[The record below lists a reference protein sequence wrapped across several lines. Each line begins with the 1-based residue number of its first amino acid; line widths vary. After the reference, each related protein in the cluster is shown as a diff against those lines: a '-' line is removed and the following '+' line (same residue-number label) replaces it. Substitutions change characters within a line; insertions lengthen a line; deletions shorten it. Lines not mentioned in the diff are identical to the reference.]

1 MVKRTIY
8 ALSFVFLVFVA
19 AFATQVV
26 ETEKP
31 VTIVMT
37 KEMQDSMTPE
47 EILQKFKDGNRR
59 FVEGK
64 MQHRDYIKEKDL
76 TAEGQHPYAM
86 VLSCID
92 SRKPA
97 EIIFDKGIGDIFNAR
112 IAGNFVNV
120 DILGSLEYATK
131 VSGSKLI
138 LVMGHSNCGAI
149 KSAIDH
155 VELGNITAMLEKI
168 QPAVNSVSG
177 FDDRTSKNKKFVEA
191 VAKKNVELAEENIL
205 KGSPIIKELVDNGK
219 LEIAGCMYDLETGVV
234 SFYE

>member
-1 MVKRTIY
+1 MH
-8 ALSFVFLVFVA
+8 
-19 AFATQVV
+19 
-26 ETEKP
+26 
-31 VTIVMT
+31 
-37 KEMQDSMTPE
+37 
-47 EILQKFKDGNRR
+47 
-59 FVEGK
+59 
-64 MQHRDYIKEKDL
+64 HRDYIMQKDL
-76 TAEGQHPYAM
+76 TVEAQHPYAM

-155 VELGNITAMLEKI
+155 VELGNITAMLGKI
-168 QPAVNSVSG
+168 QPAVNAVSG

-205 KGSPIIKELVDNGK
+205 KGSSIIKELVASGK
-219 LEIAGCMYDLETGVV
+219 VEITGCMYDLETGVV
-234 SFYE
+234 TFYE